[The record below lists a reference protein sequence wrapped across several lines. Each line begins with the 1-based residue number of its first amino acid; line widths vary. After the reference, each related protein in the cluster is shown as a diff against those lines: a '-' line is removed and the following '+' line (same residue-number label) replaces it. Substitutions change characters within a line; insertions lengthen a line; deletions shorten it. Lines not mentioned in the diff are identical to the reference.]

1 MTPDLPQRLVVLA
14 EVAAAGSLTGAA
26 RRLGVVPSAISHHLA
41 VLERMLGVTLLR
53 CVGRGVVLTPIG
65 EELAARG
72 RAIAREAEAAGA
84 AVREGEAPRGHL
96 RLGMPAGIA
105 DALVVPLLA
114 RFLDAHPGLTVEAV
128 AHDGL
133 ADLAA
138 DQLDAAFRVGSVQ
151 DGPFVARRLHT
162 GCDIFV
168 AAPGL
173 LARLPHIAAP
183 RDLVGLPFIG
193 FTAFGRQ
200 PTFLIEGED
209 GSRAEIEVSCRVT
222 TSNGL
227 AIRHWAVTGA
237 GLARLPDFAV
247 AEELADGR
255 LVRVLPGPRC
265 RPALVVRALPA
276 RTAAAGQYRRL
287 IAFSL
292 AQFDRPASP
301 SRPSG
306 MSPGSRSG

>member
-26 RRLGVVPSAISHHLA
+26 RRLGGVPSAISHHLA

-53 CVGRGVVLTPIG
+53 RLGRGVVLTPIG

-72 RAIAREAEAAGA
+72 RAIAREVEAAGA

-138 DQLDAAFRVGSVQ
+138 DQLAAAFRVGSVQ
-151 DGPFVARRLHT
+151 DGPFVGRRLHIGSDT
-162 GCDIFV
+162 FV
-168 AAPGL
+168 AA
-173 LARLPHIAAP
+173 LARLPPTAAP
-183 RDLVGLPFIG
+183 RDLVGLPFISVVQGPSDVETHHG
-193 FTAFGRQ
+193 F
-200 PTFLIEGED
+200 
-209 GSRAEIEVSCRVT
+209 
-222 TSNGL
+222 
-227 AIRHWAVTGA
+227 
-237 GLARLPDFAV
+237 
-247 AEELADGR
+247 
-255 LVRVLPGPRC
+255 
-265 RPALVVRALPA
+265 
-276 RTAAAGQYRRL
+276 
-287 IAFSL
+287 
-292 AQFDRPASP
+292 
-301 SRPSG
+301 
-306 MSPGSRSG
+306 